1 MEERGVLIISF
12 IIFIALLVAA
22 LFVNNIALASD
33 LAFISIMALL
43 LPFSMVKFI
52 RYRKFKAYEKVF
64 PVFLRDLAESIYAGT
79 TLSQSVQ
86 IAAKNDYGSF
96 TQEVERVANQ
106 LSWNIPLEKVMDSFA
121 VKMRPSKIIVRSISI
136 IKQAEKSG
144 GDVAEAMGSL
154 AENISSLRD
163 VQEEKSVLLNQQ
175 MFIIYAI
182 FFIFL
187 GISLAILRFLIPLF
201 ETQTNVGGFIVQ
213 GFNENPCQIC
223 FEGSSDP
230 GCFGCFTMA
239 TISSAFGFGSPDQTA
254 SYYRALF
261 FSMIMIQG
269 FFSGLIAGQI
279 TSDSIVAG
287 IKHSLVMLVF
297 GAFVFILTI
306 KLGVV

>member
-1 MEERGVLIISF
+1 MEERGVLLISSL
-12 IIFIALLVAA
+12 IFVALLVAA
-22 LFVNNIALASD
+22 LFVNNITLASD
-33 LAFISIMALL
+33 LAFIAIIVLL
-43 LPFSMVKFI
+43 LPFSMVKFV
-52 RYRKFKAYEKVF
+52 RYRKFKTYEKVF

-79 TLSQSVQ
+79 TLSQSIQ
-86 IAAKNDYGSF
+86 TAAKNDYGSF
-96 TQEVERVANQ
+96 TEEVERVGNQ
-106 LSWNIPLEKVMDSFA
+106 LSWNIPLEKAMDSFA
-121 VKMRPSKIIVRSISI
+121 ARMHPSKIIVRSISI

-163 VQEEKSVLLNQQ
+163 VQEEKALLLNQQ

-201 ETQTNVGGFIVQ
+201 ETQTNVGGFIVK

-223 FEGSSDP
+223 FEGSTDP
-230 GCFGCFTMA
+230 GCFGCYTMA
-239 TISSAFGFGSPDQTA
+239 SVSTTFGFGSPNDTA

-261 FSMIMIQG
+261 FAMIMIQG

-279 TSDSIVAG
+279 TSDSIIAG
-287 IKHSLVMLVF
+287 VKHSLVMVVF

-306 KLGVV
+306 KLGIV